1 MSRMAL
7 EIILSAIFFTLLG
20 GAYVKGYDIVKRRSP
35 DHLVHFYLIMA
46 TIRMLL
52 VATVVGLYVFFT
64 ENREDA
70 IHFAAIFLI
79 MYAIMM
85 VITLLMRH

>member
-1 MSRMAL
+1 M
-7 EIILSAIFFTLLG
+7 EYVLSVLFFTLLG
-20 GAYVKGYDIVKRRSP
+20 VTYVKGYDIVKRHSP

-52 VATVVGLYVFFT
+52 VASVVGLYVFFT

-79 MYAIMM
+79 MYAITM

>member
-1 MSRMAL
+1 M
-7 EIILSAIFFTLLG
+7 EYFLSALFFTLLG
-20 GAYVKGYDIVKRRSP
+20 VAYVKGYDIVKKHSP

-52 VATVVGLYVFFT
+52 VATIVGLYVFFT

-70 IHFAAIFLI
+70 IHFAIIFII
-79 MYAIMM
+79 MYAVTM
-85 VITLLMRH
+85 VVTLLMRH

>member
-1 MSRMAL
+1 M
-7 EIILSAIFFTLLG
+7 EYVLSVLFFTLLG
-20 GAYVKGYDIVKRRSP
+20 VTYVKGYDIVKRHSP
-35 DHLVHFYLIMA
+35 DPLVHFYLIMA

-52 VATVVGLYVFFT
+52 VASVVGLYVFFT

>member
-1 MSRMAL
+1 M
-7 EIILSAIFFTLLG
+7 EYFLSALFFTLLG
-20 GAYVKGYDIVKRRSP
+20 IAYVKGYDIVKRHSP
-35 DHLVHFYLIMA
+35 DHLVHVYLIMA

-70 IHFAAIFLI
+70 IHFAIIFII
-79 MYAIMM
+79 MYAVTM
-85 VITLLMRH
+85 VVTLLMRH

>member
-1 MSRMAL
+1 MIL
-7 EIILSAIFFTLLG
+7 EVILSALFFTLLG
-20 GAYVKGYDIVKRRSP
+20 ILYVKGYDIVKRHSP
-35 DHLVHFYLIMA
+35 DHLPHFYLIMA

-70 IHFAAIFLI
+70 IRFAIIYII
-79 MYAIMM
+79 MYIVMM
-85 VITLLMRH
+85 VVTLKLRH

>member
-1 MSRMAL
+1 MEYVFS
-7 EIILSAIFFTLLG
+7 ILFFTLLG
-20 GAYVKGYDIVKRRSP
+20 VAYVKGYDLVKKHSP

-70 IHFAAIFLI
+70 IHFAIIFII
-79 MYAIMM
+79 MYAITM

>member
-1 MSRMAL
+1 M
-7 EIILSAIFFTLLG
+7 EYVLSVLFFTLLG
-20 GAYVKGYDIVKRRSP
+20 VTYVKGYDLVKKYSP
-35 DHLVHFYLIMA
+35 DHLAHFYLIMA

-70 IHFAAIFLI
+70 IHFAIIFII
-79 MYAIMM
+79 MYAITM
-85 VITLLMRH
+85 VVTLLMRH

>member
-1 MSRMAL
+1 MIL
-7 EIILSAIFFTLLG
+7 EVFLSVLFFTLLG
-20 GAYVKGYDIVKRRSP
+20 VAYVKGYDAVKSRSP
-35 DHLVHFYLIMA
+35 EHLPQFYLIFA

-64 ENREDA
+64 ESREDA
-70 IHFAAIFLI
+70 IRFAVMILI

-85 VITLLMRH
+85 VVTLKLRH

>member
-1 MSRMAL
+1 MVT
-7 EIILSAIFFTLLG
+7 EIVLSILFFTLLG
-20 GAYVKGYDIVKRRSP
+20 VAYVKGYDFVKRHSP

-52 VATVVGLYVFFT
+52 VLTVIGLYVFFT

-70 IHFAAIFLI
+70 IRFAIIIII
-79 MYAIMM
+79 MYAITM
-85 VITLLMRH
+85 VITLKFRH

>member
-1 MSRMAL
+1 L
-7 EIILSAIFFTLLG
+7 EYVLSILFFTLLG
-20 GAYVKGYDIVKRRSP
+20 VAYVKGYDLVKKHSP

-52 VATVVGLYVFFT
+52 VATVIGLYVFFT

-70 IHFAAIFLI
+70 IHFAIIFII
-79 MYAIMM
+79 MYAITM

>member
-1 MSRMAL
+1 M
-7 EIILSAIFFTLLG
+7 EYVLSVLFFTLLG
-20 GAYVKGYDIVKRRSP
+20 VAYVKGYDIVKRHSP

-52 VATVVGLYVFFT
+52 VASVVGLYVFFT

-70 IHFAAIFLI
+70 IHFAALFLI
-79 MYAIMM
+79 MYAITM

>member
-1 MSRMAL
+1 MVT
-7 EIILSAIFFTLLG
+7 EIILSALFFTLLG
-20 GAYVKGYDIVKRRSP
+20 VAYVKGYDLVKKHSP

-52 VATVVGLYVFFT
+52 VVTVVGLYVFFT

-70 IHFAAIFLI
+70 IHFAIIFII
-79 MYAIMM
+79 MYAVTM
-85 VITLLMRH
+85 VVTLLMRH